1 MIQKVFDRHYCRQ
14 NVIRIAVSLFLVS
27 LFLSCSEEKKENIKV
42 GDQAPG
48 FSVTDLDGNIISLS
62 DYQGSPVVL
71 RFFLL
76 DCKYCR
82 ADTPIFNDYYSR
94 FYEKGL
100 RVLYIDTLATD
111 ARELRGFK
119 KELAITFPVTRDT
132 EGEVAARYRVKAF
145 SQTVILYPQHKIIA
159 AIFGGVSEA
168 ELTSLLSPHLLW
180 D

>member
-1 MIQKVFDRHYCRQ
+1 V
-14 NVIRIAVSLFLVS
+14 N
-27 LFLSCSEEKKENIKV
+27 
-42 GDQAPG
+42 PG
-48 FSVTDLDGNIISLS
+48 N
-62 DYQGSPVVL
+62 
-71 RFFLL
+71 
-76 DCKYCR
+76 
-82 ADTPIFNDYYSR
+82 
-94 FYEKGL
+94 

-145 SQTVILYPQHKIIA
+145 PQTVILDPQHKIIA